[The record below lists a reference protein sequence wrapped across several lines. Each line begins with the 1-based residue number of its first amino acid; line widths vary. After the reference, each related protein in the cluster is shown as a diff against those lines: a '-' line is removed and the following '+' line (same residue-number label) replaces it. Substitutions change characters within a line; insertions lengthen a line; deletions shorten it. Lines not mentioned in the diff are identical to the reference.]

1 VISRIQNG
9 LVHAAFSRWRAEAVR
24 SRRIHLVCTSI
35 VLRLQNQQLAA
46 ALTAWRLAV
55 RQWQFDRDHVT
66 AEAHAER
73 QRTGEAN
80 AGATESAR
88 AALRIAE
95 ARAATLE
102 NELVE
107 SNRKARHA
115 HLQYEKVSARLVEAD
130 QSIDVATK
138 LREQLSSVEI
148 RAEELETVQA
158 ANKELCVQ
166 SSIFAA
172 SVARFEDFVNLT
184 KIGLN

>member
-1 VISRIQNG
+1 M
-9 LVHAAFSRWRAEAVR
+9 
-24 SRRIHLVCTSI
+24 HLVCTNI
-35 VLRLQNQQLAA
+35 VLRLQNQQLAVV
-46 ALTAWRLAV
+46 LTAWRLAV
-55 RQWQFDRDHVT
+55 RQWQFDRDNVT

-107 SNRKARHA
+107 SNRKARQA
-115 HLQYEKVSARLVEAD
+115 RLQHEEVSAQLVGEAR
-130 QSIDVATK
+130 ATDLAAK
-138 LREQLSSVEI
+138 LQEQLSSVQV
-148 RAEELETVQA
+148 RAEEFEAVQA

-166 SSIFAA
+166 SSIILPLFGSK
-172 SVARFEDFVNLT
+172 SVSSLQKLSLA
-184 KIGLN
+184 